1 MRSKYSQAGPKLHP
15 SLMPR
20 VVVIMTTFNRKETT
34 LKSLSSLFNANSP
47 KVLELNVVLV
57 DASSSDGTIEE
68 VNSKYPDVE
77 TFSATSD
84 TYWAQGMRL
93 AWERAQNYEYDALV
107 WLNDDVVLYKNA
119 LSVIS
124 SEANQMNQ
132 NAIIVGAFEDP
143 CTRVSTYSGFTYGPR
158 FRRLSMR
165 KEMPNGA
172 LNRIDAANGNLIWI
186 PKHLD
191 EQLGGFPSNYTHG
204 IADNAFT
211 LEARRKNIFAF
222 LTPIPIGTC
231 SRNSISGTWK
241 DSSLPAVQRLKL
253 LNSPKGLPFGE
264 YWYFCTRY
272 GGSTG
277 FIYALKPFVSLIFE
291 IVYEALFV
299 KNSRIIQ

>member
-1 MRSKYSQAGPKLHP
+1 
-15 SLMPR
+15 
-20 VVVIMTTFNRKETT
+20 MTTFNRKETT
-34 LKSLSSLFNANSP
+34 LRCLRSLFNANSP

-68 VNSKYPDVE
+68 INTKFPDVE

-93 AWERAQNYEYDALV
+93 AWERAQNSDYDALV
-107 WLNDDVVLYKNA
+107 WLNDDVVLHKNA
-119 LSVIS
+119 LNVIV
-124 SEANQMNQ
+124 SEANQVDQ
-132 NAIIVGAFEDP
+132 SAIIVGAFEDP
-143 CTRVSTYSGFTYGPR
+143 CTKDSTYSGFMYGPR

-165 KEMPNGA
+165 KEMPNGT

-186 PKHLD
+186 PNHLD
-191 EQLGGFPSNYTHG
+191 KQLGGFPRNYTHG

-211 LEARRKNIFAF
+211 LEARRKNIYAF
-222 LTPIPIGTC
+222 LTPISIGTC
-231 SRNSISGTWK
+231 ARNSISGTWK

-253 LNSPKGLPFGE
+253 LNSPKGLPFRE

-277 FIYALKPFVSLIFE
+277 FIYALKPSLSLIFE
-291 IVYEALFV
+291 IVYEAFIA
-299 KNSRIIQ
+299 KNSRKNQ